1 MSAQTVSPDALSEIQ
16 ARSIVSTPSM
26 QRLYQMA
33 ESVSRRTCTVLIRGE
48 SGSGKEL
55 IARQIHAW
63 SPRREQPFLAVDC
76 TTLKDSLF
84 ESQLFGH
91 RKGAFTGAERATLG
105 FFRSADGGTLF
116 LDEIGELSLPVQAK
130 LLRCIQDRAV
140 VPLGDSTPIPVDV
153 RVLAATHRD
162 LRAMVRRGEFRE
174 DLYFRLNVVEMLVP
188 PLRDRKPDIAPLAR
202 HFLDHFA
209 RLYGDPA
216 KFLAPDAVRALEEY
230 AWPGNVRELSNA
242 MERAHILG
250 DGAVVTVADLPEE
263 ILPAS
268 ARPPT
273 PELKGGEIPTLRFAE
288 QLLIAR
294 ALDASG
300 GNKTRAAEILQIGR
314 HRLHRKIRAYGL

>member
-1 MSAQTVSPDALSEIQ
+1 MSAQTEIPVALSEIQ
-16 ARSIVSTPSM
+16 SGPIVSTPSM

-76 TTLKDSLF
+76 TTLKDSLL

-91 RKGAFTGAERATLG
+91 RKGAFTGADRSTLG

-188 PLRDRKPDIAPLAR
+188 PLRDRKPDIATLAR

-209 RLYGDPA
+209 RLYGDPV
-216 KFLAPDAVRALEEY
+216 KFLTPDAVRALEEY

-250 DGAVVTVADLPEE
+250 EGMVVTVADLPEE
-263 ILPAS
+263 LQPAS
-268 ARPPT
+268 AWPPT
-273 PELKGGEIPTLRFAE
+273 PILKGGEIPTLRFAE

-294 ALDASG
+294 ALNASG